1 MKNNTTTQIIAKEG
15 WKYLLLLFVA
25 FLISL
30 VFDLFSWVFLVL
42 LFFTAY
48 MFRNPERLPAEDDDM
63 AVLSPCDG
71 NITSIS
77 KASYNDG
84 KEYIKVEIQK
94 TLLEASML
102 RAPTL
107 MNIKKTTRRYGLML
121 SSNSFLRDKLG
132 ERATITCSSRYSELF
147 ININA
152 GIFARKIELFKTV
165 GPLKSAQRFGILV
178 DGNIELYLALDTR
191 IKVSVGDYVKAGESV
206 LGYFA
211 HKGDLN
217 DKQ

>member
-15 WKYLLLLFVA
+15 WKYLLFIFVA
-25 FLISL
+25 FLLSL
-30 VFDLFSWVFLVL
+30 VFDLFSWVFLSILV
-42 LFFTAY
+42 FTVY

-71 NITSIS
+71 KISSIS
-77 KASYNDG
+77 KSSYING

-94 TLLEASML
+94 SLLEASML
-102 RAPTL
+102 RAPTA
-107 MNIKKTTRRYGLML
+107 MGIKETKRRHGLIL
-121 SSNSFLRDKLG
+121 SSNSILSDKLG
-132 ERATITCSSRYSELF
+132 ERATLTCSSKYNELF
-147 ININA
+147 LNITA

-191 IKVSVGDYVKAGESV
+191 VKVSVGDDVKAGESV

-211 HKGDLN
+211 HQGEIN
-217 DKQ
+217 DK

>member
-15 WKYLLLLFVA
+15 WKYLLFIFVLFLL
-25 FLISL
+25 SL
-30 VFDLFSWVFLVL
+30 VFDLFSWVFLVI
-42 LFFTAY
+42 FVFTAY

-63 AVLSPCDG
+63 AVLSPADG
-71 NITSIS
+71 TISSIS
-77 KASYNDG
+77 KVSYVDN

-94 TLLEASML
+94 TLLETSML

-107 MNIKKTTRRYGLML
+107 MSIKETTRRHGLML
-121 SSNSFLRDKLG
+121 SNHSFLKDKLG
-132 ERATITCSSRYSELF
+132 ERVTISCSSKYNELF
-147 ININA
+147 LNINA
-152 GIFARKIELFKTV
+152 GMFARKIELFKNV

-191 IKVSVGDYVKAGESV
+191 IKVSVGDDVKAGESV

-211 HKGDLN
+211 HQGDVD
-217 DKQ
+217 DK

>member
-15 WKYLLLLFVA
+15 WKYLLFIFALFLL
-25 FLISL
+25 SL
-30 VFDLFSWVFLVL
+30 VFDFFSWVFLAIL
-42 LFFTAY
+42 LFTSY

-63 AVLSPCDG
+63 AVLAPCDG
-71 NITSIS
+71 EILSIS
-77 KASYNDG
+77 KASYVDG

-94 TLLEASML
+94 TLLEVSML
-102 RAPTL
+102 RAPTM
-107 MNIKKTTRRYGLML
+107 MNIKETNRRHGLIL
-121 SSNSFLRDKLG
+121 SSNSPLKEQLG
-132 ERATITCSSRYSELF
+132 ERVILKCSSKYNELF
-147 ININA
+147 LNINT

-191 IKVSVGDYVKAGESV
+191 IKVSVGDTIKAGESV

-211 HKGDLN
+211 HKGDIH
-217 DKQ
+217 DK